1 MTIAGWVVFATA
13 AVCLILGA
21 IVGAVLCEN
30 ILARITIPIIC
41 VLATIGVLI
50 GMLWYFGNTAS
61 GQRAMVDQQSDLGN
75 GLNRIVRVYTAN
87 GDIIAEF
94 EGKIDI
100 EGNDGGYVLFDY
112 EGKRY
117 IYYNCFVES
126 IAEIGG
132 YHEGDTFPRFPPLR
146 RPGHYCGGW
155 GENQRGV
162 GVWESVF
169 K

>member
-1 MTIAGWVVFATA
+1 MTIVGWIVFAA
-13 AVCLILGA
+13 IAFCLILGA
-21 IVGAVLCEN
+21 ICGAVVCEN
-30 ILARITIPIIC
+30 IAAKITISIVC
-41 VLATIGVLI
+41 ALATIGLLI

-112 EGKRY
+112 QGKRY
-117 IYYNCFVES
+117 TYYNCFVES
-126 IAEIGG
+126 IAEVGG
-132 YHEGDTFPRFPPLR
+132 
-146 RPGHYCGGW
+146 
-155 GENQRGV
+155 
-162 GVWESVF
+162 
-169 K
+169 

>member
-21 IVGAVLCEN
+21 IGGAVLCEN
-30 ILARITIPIIC
+30 IAARITIPIIC

-61 GQRAMVDQQSDLGN
+61 GQRAMVDQKSDLGN

-94 EGKIDI
+94 EGKIDF

-112 EGKRY
+112 DGKRY
-117 IYYNCFVES
+117 TYYNCFVES

-132 YHEGDTFPRFPPLR
+132 
-146 RPGHYCGGW
+146 
-155 GENQRGV
+155 
-162 GVWESVF
+162 
-169 K
+169 

>member
-1 MTIAGWVVFATA
+1 MTIGGWIIFAVIAG
-13 AVCLILGA
+13 CLILGA
-21 IVGAVLCEN
+21 IFGAIVCKSTA
-30 ILARITIPIIC
+30 ARITIPVLCVVAIIGLL
-41 VLATIGVLI
+41 V

-61 GQRAMVDQQSDLGN
+61 GQRAMIDQQSDFGN
-75 GLNRIVRVYTAN
+75 GLDRIVRVYTAN

-117 IYYNCFVES
+117 TYYNCFVES

-132 YHEGDTFPRFPPLR
+132 
-146 RPGHYCGGW
+146 
-155 GENQRGV
+155 
-162 GVWESVF
+162 
-169 K
+169 

>member
-1 MTIAGWVVFATA
+1 MTIGGWVVFAIIA
-13 AVCLILGA
+13 GCLILEA
-21 IVGAVLCEN
+21 IGGAVAYET
-30 ILARITIPIIC
+30 IAARITIPIIC
-41 VLATIGVLI
+41 VLVTIGLLI

-61 GQRAMVDQQSDLGN
+61 GQRSMVDQQSNLGN

-126 IAEIGG
+126 VAEIGG
-132 YHEGDTFPRFPPLR
+132 
-146 RPGHYCGGW
+146 
-155 GENQRGV
+155 
-162 GVWESVF
+162 
-169 K
+169 

>member
-21 IVGAVLCEN
+21 IVGDVLCEN

-117 IYYNCFVES
+117 TYYNCFVES

-132 YHEGDTFPRFPPLR
+132 
-146 RPGHYCGGW
+146 
-155 GENQRGV
+155 
-162 GVWESVF
+162 
-169 K
+169 